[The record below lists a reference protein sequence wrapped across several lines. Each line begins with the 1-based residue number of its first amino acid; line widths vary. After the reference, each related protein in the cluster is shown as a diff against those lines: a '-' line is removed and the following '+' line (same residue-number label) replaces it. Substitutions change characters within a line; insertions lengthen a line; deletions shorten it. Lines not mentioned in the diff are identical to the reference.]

1 MLRHACPIRLDRR
14 AGQSP
19 PHEPHS
25 RSAACRLCRRH
36 LRHRL
41 APADERRRQRNAL
54 YARLLHR
61 RKLLSVRPPHQITT
75 RCRSDACRIGGAC
88 PSEAASSF
96 ALAYGVLWFARIPTG
111 VIRSFNGLGDYSY
124 GLYSLSF
131 PIQQTFILMDRIF
144 TPGALLVCSF
154 PALLGLSHAI
164 VASRRAAGVETQSLC
179 ACVAAQLLATAPVAT
194 ILAAAIE
201 GLSAAARGP
210 TCAASNRC
218 GSYSRPR
225 SSLRSPAPPDH
236 PATDS
241 LAQPSAQSCRC
252 RPRS

>member
-1 MLRHACPIRLDRR
+1 MLALFVLIGALANRRRTNLTLAALLAGYAVVTFATDWRQQMSGVDSAMRFMLAFFIGGSFYLFGHHIRLQLGV
-14 AGQSP
+14 AVTLAA
-19 PHEPHS
+19 
-25 RSAACRLCRRH
+25 SAA
-36 LRHRL
+36 L
-41 APADERRRQRNAL
+41 APPRLRQ
-54 YARLLHR
+54 
-61 RKLLSVRPPHQITT
+61 V
-75 RCRSDACRIGGAC
+75 
-88 PSEAASSF
+88 F

-179 ACVAAQLLATAPVAT
+179 ACVAAQRLASAPLATIVAT
-194 ILAAAIE
+194 ASE